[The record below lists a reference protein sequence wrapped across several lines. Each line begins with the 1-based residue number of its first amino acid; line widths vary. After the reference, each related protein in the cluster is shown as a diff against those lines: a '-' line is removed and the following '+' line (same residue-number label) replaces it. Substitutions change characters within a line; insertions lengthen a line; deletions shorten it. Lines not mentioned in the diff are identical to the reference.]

1 MLMLATP
8 SLEIILSSALAGWLV
23 GDGIVAAYHKIRTSR
38 DAYVPLVGPFTY
50 VLKKVLELR
59 L

>member
-1 MLMLATP
+1 MLATP